1 VAHQR
6 VAIVTDSTACLSA
19 EEAGELGI
27 RVVPVSLVFEDGA
40 YRDGEQDSEAFF
52 ARLRSARRPP
62 LTSAPSPGQYL
73 EAMRAALEHSQALLI
88 LTVSPEFSAML
99 DSAQAAAS
107 ELHRECPEVEL
118 AVVDSRSA
126 AMAQGF
132 VALAAA
138 RRAVAGG
145 SLAECIAEARRTAAS
160 SHLLFAISDLGFL
173 ARGGRVPHVLAWAA
187 GLLDVRPIVH
197 FHDGTV
203 NLLER
208 VRTKQRSLA
217 RLVESV
223 ERLRDSDKPLVV
235 AVQHADAWA
244 DAEALA
250 ALIEER
256 YQPASLIIRE
266 FTQVM
271 SAHTGPGLVGLAFC
285 STDVAG

>member
-1 VAHQR
+1 
-6 VAIVTDSTACLSA
+6 
-19 EEAGELGI
+19 
-27 RVVPVSLVFEDGA
+27 
-40 YRDGEQDSEAFF
+40 
-52 ARLRSARRPP
+52 
-62 LTSAPSPGQYL
+62 
-73 EAMRAALEHSQALLI
+73 
-88 LTVSPEFSAML
+88 
-99 DSAQAAAS
+99 
-107 ELHRECPEVEL
+107 
-118 AVVDSRSA
+118 
-126 AMAQGF
+126 
-132 VALAAA
+132 
-138 RRAVAGG
+138 
-145 SLAECIAEARRTAAS
+145 
-160 SHLLFAISDLGFL
+160 
-173 ARGGRVPHVLAWAA
+173 VPHVLAWAA